1 VKELVKI
8 YYDKDA
14 DLAYLKDKTVTVV
27 GYGSQG
33 YAQSNNMRDSGVNVI
48 LGLRKGGESYKKA
61 RKDGFEV
68 MSIEEAS
75 KKGDIIQILIP
86 DTSQAKVYHDQ
97 MASYLKEGK
106 TLGFSHGFNIHF
118 KQISPPKNV
127 DVIMVA
133 PKAPGPSLREFYM
146 KKAGVPALVAVNQD
160 HSGDALN
167 TALAMAKAIGCTKAG
182 VIETT
187 FKDETESDLIGEQIV
202 LVGGIIELI
211 RNGFEVL
218 VELGYPP
225 ELAYFEACNEAKL
238 IIDQIFKG
246 GVLGML
252 QAVSDTAKY
261 GGITVGP
268 KVIDEHVR
276 RKMLEAAK
284 RVQNGSFAEE
294 WIKENKAGR
303 PLMNKLMDE
312 WRDHQLEKIG
322 EAIRAMYL
330 LPQEE
335 KKK

>member
-1 VKELVKI
+1 MVKI
-8 YYDKDA
+8 YHDKDV
-14 DLAYLKDKTVTVV
+14 DPKYLKEKTIAVV

-33 YAQSNNMRDSGVNVI
+33 YAQSNNMRDSGVNVV

-68 MSIEEAS
+68 MSIEEAA
-75 KKGDIIQILIP
+75 KKGDIIQMLIP
-86 DTSQAKVYHDQ
+86 DTSQAKVYREQ
-97 MASYLKEGK
+97 VAPYLKEEK

-118 KQISPPKNV
+118 KQIIPPSNV

-133 PKAPGPSLREFYM
+133 PKAPGPSLREYYL
-146 KKAGVPALVAVNQD
+146 KKAGVPALVAVHQNS
-160 HSGDALN
+160 SGDALN
-167 TALAMAKAIGCTKAG
+167 TALAMALAIGCTKAG

-187 FKDETESDLIGEQIV
+187 FRDETESDLIGEQIV

-276 RKMLEAAK
+276 RNMLEVAK

-294 WIKENKAGR
+294 WINENEAGR

-312 WRDHQLEKIG
+312 WRDRQLEKIG
-322 EAIRAMYL
+322 KVIRAMYTR
-330 LPQEE
+330 PKED
-335 KKK
+335 KIK